1 MPVVEATIAD
11 GHTWCAAALDA
22 PVTRPLWR
30 VWQYRSPEIVLGCSQ
45 RALRD
50 QVAHRAPAGMAVS
63 VRASGGG
70 AVLAGPWMVGVTVVL
85 PPDHRLLGE
94 GLSDSYRWL
103 GQLHVALLREA
114 GIDARALE
122 PQAARAPQRDAAA
135 APVRWACFG
144 GLSAWEV
151 VDADDRKV
159 TGLAQQRRRT
169 GIAYSA
175 GTLVARCDWTVL
187 CDALGEP
194 ADAARLAARTIACAD
209 ARGAVQRSPSGWAQ
223 RIDAALAAALDP
235 PPTGS

>member
-1 MPVVEATIAD
+1 MPVVEATVAD
-11 GHTWCAAALDA
+11 AHAWCAAALYA
-22 PVTRPLWR
+22 PVPRPLWR

-63 VRASGGG
+63 VRASRGGG

-122 PQAARAPQRDAAA
+122 PQGGWRARAAGATRLP
-135 APVRWACFG
+135 
-144 GLSAWEV
+144 
-151 VDADDRKV
+151 
-159 TGLAQQRRRT
+159 RRCAGRV
-169 GIAYSA
+169 SA
-175 GTLVARCDWTVL
+175 GCRRGRWSM
-187 CDALGEP
+187 P
-194 ADAARLAARTIACAD
+194 MIAK
-209 ARGAVQRSPSGWAQ
+209 
-223 RIDAALAAALDP
+223 
-235 PPTGS
+235 